1 MAKYHTYTSN
11 NDTGLLCA
19 NEITKDY
26 WQARQA
32 HLIGALEITD
42 EEFERAIWDPI
53 HEISASGIVWLRDW
67 NGLRSNM
74 SEWEGDISQAD
85 VEKALEDLSQQA
97 KIFVKN
103 SQDLPSYYDG
113 MVDQIKAVDISGIT
127 FPVSALNW
135 RKVLI
140 DNGITIPF
148 FGEWS

>member
-1 MAKYHTYTSN
+1 MAKYHTYTST
-11 NDTGLLCA
+11 NDTGLLHA

-26 WQARQA
+26 WLARQT
-32 HLIGALEITD
+32 HLSAL
-42 EEFERAIWDPI
+42 
-53 HEISASGIVWLRDW
+53 
-67 NGLRSNM
+67 
-74 SEWEGDISQAD
+74 
-85 VEKALEDLSQQA
+85 EKALEDLSQQA

-148 FGEWS
+148 FGEWV